1 MVVIKTRKQK
11 AKQYEQEYGDI
22 PKDYL
27 ERLDWMYNKYHMNI
41 NKAAQI
47 LKIRDHMLQTI
58 HFEKEFFIVLY
69 EEPEGTPRPR
79 ARLVDLVSTVK
90 SNPRIQIYSLTG
102 KVDNMF
108 MKKLLEDEEIY
119 DLQQNLI
126 YTPCFVEYTTY
137 HKTPSSYSIEDKY
150 LAEIGM
156 YRPIG
161 KPDFDNIEKKYADM
175 YNGNIWLDDMLVVSA
190 KIEKYYSILPRIE
203 ISLHYLNMLYNK
215 HQYKQ
220 IQSRI
225 EQEAQYYKKEDFQ

>member
-102 KVDNMF
+102 KADNMF
-108 MKKLLEDEEIY
+108 MKKLLEDKEIY

-137 HKTPSSYSIEDKY
+137 HKTPSCYSIEDKY

-220 IQSRI
+220 IQPRI
-225 EQEAQYYKKEDFQ
+225 EQEVQYYKKEDFQ